1 MNRKLITIIIVLILP
16 LNLFSQNIRFSVF
29 VDPLIN
35 WFKSDV
41 KTTKTSSA
49 YLGINVGLCMD
60 KYFAE
65 NYAITTGVSI
75 GSYGGKLSHTY
86 ETSYSLPDTSVKV
99 PANSA
104 IKYKLQYITIPI
116 GLKFTTKEI
125 GYSRFYAHLGFSP
138 QMNIKAMAS
147 NESSA
152 VILDND
158 NIIKEM
164 HFFNI
169 GYFFG
174 GGIMYSLGGNTAV
187 IFGLTYTNGFVDITK
202 NTKDRVTTNN
212 VAVRVGIQF

>member
-1 MNRKLITIIIVLILP
+1 
-16 LNLFSQNIRFSVF
+16 
-29 VDPLIN
+29 
-35 WFKSDV
+35 
-41 KTTKTSSA
+41 
-49 YLGINVGLCMD
+49 MD